1 MHHQNEVYQLPTIFG
16 NSRPTDLSLQKTSNF
31 NRKILI
37 LVALE
42 EEEEEEEEEY
52 LMLQQLAAH
61 TRRKSFNV

>member
-42 EEEEEEEEEY
+42 EEEEEEEEY

>member
-42 EEEEEEEEEY
+42 EEEEEEY

>member
-42 EEEEEEEEEY
+42 EEEEEY